1 MYNYSST
8 FLYKF
13 FLMPNITYIDG
24 KYLNYEDSKIHI
36 NDRGYH
42 FGDAVYEVIV
52 FNKNIFYDFDGHIQR
67 LFKSLTSLEI
77 KFSLSSSSLK
87 IIINNLIR
95 LNKANIGSVYIQV
108 SRGVAERNHSFHD
121 LNIKPIL
128 TIIVTKKS
136 NIGNNLNGV
145 KAITLN
151 DNRWSRPDIKTT
163 QLLPNVLAKT
173 LANKNNAYESIFI
186 DDEGFVTEGSSSN
199 IWVLNKENQ
208 LITRNLDGKILSGIT
223 RNSISLFAK
232 KNNIMVIEKK
242 FTQIELYNA
251 KEVFLTSASSFIMPI
266 IQIDDQNI
274 NQGLVGNISLELRKL
289 YFDNF
294 KHS

>member
-1 MYNYSST
+1 
-8 FLYKF
+8 
-13 FLMPNITYIDG
+13 MPNITYIDG

-108 SRGVAERNHSFHD
+108 SRGVAERNHSFHG

-136 NIGNNLNGV
+136 NIENNLNGV

-232 KNNIMVIEKK
+232 KNNIKVVEKK
-242 FTQIELYNA
+242 FTKIELYNA

-266 IQIDDQNI
+266 VKIDDQNI

-289 YFDNF
+289 YFNNF

>member
-1 MYNYSST
+1 
-8 FLYKF
+8 
-13 FLMPNITYIDG
+13 MPNITYIDG
-24 KYLNYEDSKIHI
+24 KYLNYEDSKIHV

-52 FNKNIFYDFDGHIQR
+52 FNKNIFYDYDGHIQR
-67 LFKSLTSLEI
+67 LFKSLKSLEI

-95 LNKANIGSVYIQV
+95 LNKAIIGSVYIQV
-108 SRGVAERNHSFHD
+108 SRGVAERNHSFHG

-128 TIIVTKKS
+128 TIILTKKS
-136 NIGNNLNGV
+136 NIENNLKGV

-186 DDEGFVTEGSSSN
+186 DDEGYVTEGSSSN

-232 KNNIMVIEKK
+232 KNNITVVEKK

-266 IQIDDQNI
+266 VKIDDQNI

-294 KHS
+294 KYL

>member
-1 MYNYSST
+1 
-8 FLYKF
+8 
-13 FLMPNITYIDG
+13 MPNITYIDG
-24 KYLNYEDSKIHI
+24 KYLNYEDSKIHV

-52 FNKNIFYDFDGHIQR
+52 FNKNIFYDYDGHIQR
-67 LFKSLTSLEI
+67 LFKSLKSLEI

-95 LNKANIGSVYIQV
+95 LNKAIIGSVYIQV
-108 SRGVAERNHSFHD
+108 SRGVAERNHSFHG

-128 TIIVTKKS
+128 TIILTKKS
-136 NIGNNLNGV
+136 NIENNINGV

-173 LANKNNAYESIFI
+173 LANKNNAYECIFI
-186 DDEGFVTEGSSSN
+186 DDEGYVTEGSSSN
-199 IWVLNKENQ
+199 IWALNKENQ

-232 KNNIMVIEKK
+232 KNNITVVEKK

-266 IQIDDQNI
+266 VQIDDQNI

>member
-1 MYNYSST
+1 
-8 FLYKF
+8 
-13 FLMPNITYIDG
+13 MPIITYIDG

-42 FGDAVYEVIV
+42 FGDAIYEVIV

-108 SRGVAERNHSFHD
+108 SRGVAERNHSFHG

-136 NIGNNLNGV
+136 NIENNLNGV

-232 KNNIMVIEKK
+232 KNNITVVEKK

-251 KEVFLTSASSFIMPI
+251 KEVFLTSASSFITPI
-266 IQIDDQNI
+266 VQIDDQNI
-274 NQGLVGNISLELRKL
+274 NQGLVGNVSLELRKL

>member
-1 MYNYSST
+1 
-8 FLYKF
+8 
-13 FLMPNITYIDG
+13 MPNITYIDG
-24 KYLNYEDSKIHI
+24 KYLNYEDSKIHV

-67 LFKSLTSLEI
+67 LFKSLKSLEI

-95 LNKANIGSVYIQV
+95 LNKAIIGSVYIQV
-108 SRGVAERNHSFHD
+108 SRGVAERNHSFHG

-128 TIIVTKKS
+128 TIILTKKS
-136 NIGNNLNGV
+136 NIENNLNGV

-186 DDEGFVTEGSSSN
+186 DDEGYVTEGSSSN

-232 KNNIMVIEKK
+232 KNNITVVEKK

-266 IQIDDQNI
+266 VKIDDQNI

>member
-1 MYNYSST
+1 
-8 FLYKF
+8 
-13 FLMPNITYIDG
+13 MPNITYIDG
-24 KYLNYEDSKIHI
+24 KYLDYEDSKIHV

-52 FNKNIFYDFDGHIQR
+52 FNKNIFYDFDDHIQR
-67 LFKSLTSLEI
+67 LFKSLKSLEI

-95 LNKANIGSVYIQV
+95 LNKAIIGSVYIQV
-108 SRGVAERNHSFHD
+108 SRGVAERNHSFHG

-128 TIIVTKKS
+128 TIILTKKS
-136 NIGNNLNGV
+136 NIENNINGV

-173 LANKNNAYESIFI
+173 LANKNNAYECIFI
-186 DDEGFVTEGSSSN
+186 DDEGYVTEGSSSN
-199 IWVLNKENQ
+199 IWALNKENQ

-232 KNNIMVIEKK
+232 KNNITVVEKK

-266 IQIDDQNI
+266 VQIDDQNI

>member
-1 MYNYSST
+1 
-8 FLYKF
+8 
-13 FLMPNITYIDG
+13 MPNITYIDG
-24 KYLNYEDSKIHI
+24 KYLNYEDSKIHV

-42 FGDAVYEVIV
+42 FGDAVYEVII
-52 FNKNIFYDFDGHIQR
+52 FNKNIFYDYDGHIQR
-67 LFKSLTSLEI
+67 LFKSLKSLEI

-95 LNKANIGSVYIQV
+95 LNKAIIGSVYIQV
-108 SRGVAERNHSFHD
+108 SRGVAERNHSFHG

-128 TIIVTKKS
+128 TIILTKKS
-136 NIGNNLNGV
+136 NIENNINGV

-173 LANKNNAYESIFI
+173 LANKNNAYECIFI
-186 DDEGFVTEGSSSN
+186 DDEGYVTEGSSSN
-199 IWVLNKENQ
+199 IWALNKENQ

-232 KNNIMVIEKK
+232 KNNITVVEKK

-266 IQIDDQNI
+266 VQIDDQNI

>member
-1 MYNYSST
+1 
-8 FLYKF
+8 
-13 FLMPNITYIDG
+13 MPNITYIDG

-42 FGDAVYEVIV
+42 FGDAIYEVIV

-67 LFKSLTSLEI
+67 LFKSLKSLEI
-77 KFSLSSSSLK
+77 EFSLSSSSLK

-108 SRGVAERNHSFHD
+108 SRGVAERNHSFHG

-136 NIGNNLNGV
+136 NIENNLNGV

-232 KNNIMVIEKK
+232 KNNIAVIEKK

-266 IQIDDQNI
+266 VQIDDQNI
-274 NQGLVGNISLELRKL
+274 NQGLVGNVSLELRKL

>member
-1 MYNYSST
+1 
-8 FLYKF
+8 
-13 FLMPNITYIDG
+13 MPNITYIDG
-24 KYLNYEDSKIHI
+24 KYLNYEDSKIHV

-52 FNKNIFYDFDGHIQR
+52 FNKNIFYDFDDHIQR
-67 LFKSLTSLEI
+67 LFKSLKSLEI

-95 LNKANIGSVYIQV
+95 LNKAIIGSVYIQV
-108 SRGVAERNHSFHD
+108 SRGVAERNHSFHG

-128 TIIVTKKS
+128 TIILTKKS
-136 NIGNNLNGV
+136 NIENNINGV

-186 DDEGFVTEGSSSN
+186 DDEGYVTEGSSSN

-232 KNNIMVIEKK
+232 KNNITVVEKK

-266 IQIDDQNI
+266 VKIDDQNI

>member
-1 MYNYSST
+1 
-8 FLYKF
+8 
-13 FLMPNITYIDG
+13 MPNITYIDG

-108 SRGVAERNHSFHD
+108 SRGVAERNHSFHG

-128 TIIVTKKS
+128 TIIVSKKS
-136 NIGNNLNGV
+136 NIENDLNGV

-232 KNNIMVIEKK
+232 KNNITVVEKK
-242 FTQIELYNA
+242 FTLIELYNA

-266 IQIDDQNI
+266 VQIDDQNI
-274 NQGLVGNISLELRKL
+274 NQGLVGNVSLELRKL

>member
-1 MYNYSST
+1 
-8 FLYKF
+8 
-13 FLMPNITYIDG
+13 MPNITYIDG

-67 LFKSLTSLEI
+67 LFKSLKSLEI
-77 KFSLSSSSLK
+77 EFSLSSSSLK

-95 LNKANIGSVYIQV
+95 LNKADIGSVYIQV
-108 SRGVAERNHSFHD
+108 SRGVAERNHSFHG

-128 TIIVTKKS
+128 SIIVSKKS
-136 NIGNNLNGV
+136 NIENNLNGV

-199 IWVLNKENQ
+199 IWVLNKENH

-232 KNNIMVIEKK
+232 KNNIKVVEKK
-242 FTQIELYNA
+242 FTKIELYNA

-266 IQIDDQNI
+266 VQIDDQNI

>member
-1 MYNYSST
+1 
-8 FLYKF
+8 
-13 FLMPNITYIDG
+13 MPNITYIDG
-24 KYLNYEDSKIHI
+24 KYLNYEDSKIHV

-52 FNKNIFYDFDGHIQR
+52 FNKNIFYDYDGHIQR
-67 LFKSLTSLEI
+67 LFKSLKSLEI

-95 LNKANIGSVYIQV
+95 LNKAIIGSVYIQV
-108 SRGVAERNHSFHD
+108 SRGVAERNHSFHG

-128 TIIVTKKS
+128 TIILTKKS
-136 NIGNNLNGV
+136 NIENNINGV

-186 DDEGFVTEGSSSN
+186 DNEGYVTEGSSSN

-232 KNNIMVIEKK
+232 KNNITVVEKK

-266 IQIDDQNI
+266 VQIDDQNI

>member
-1 MYNYSST
+1 
-8 FLYKF
+8 
-13 FLMPNITYIDG
+13 MPNITYIDG
-24 KYLNYEDSKIHI
+24 KYLNYEDSKIHV
-36 NDRGYH
+36 NDRGYN

-67 LFKSLTSLEI
+67 LFKSLKSLEI

-95 LNKANIGSVYIQV
+95 LNKANIGSVYIQI
-108 SRGVAERNHSFHD
+108 SRGVAERNHSFHG

-128 TIIVTKKS
+128 TIIVTKKI
-136 NIGNNLNGV
+136 NIENNLNGV

-186 DDEGFVTEGSSSN
+186 DDEGYVTEGSSSN

-232 KNNIMVIEKK
+232 KNNITVVEKK

-266 IQIDDQNI
+266 VKIDDQNI

>member
-1 MYNYSST
+1 
-8 FLYKF
+8 
-13 FLMPNITYIDG
+13 MPNITYIDG

-42 FGDAVYEVIV
+42 FGDAIYEVIV

-67 LFKSLTSLEI
+67 LFKSLSSLEI

-108 SRGVAERNHSFHD
+108 SRGVAERNHSFHG

-128 TIIVTKKS
+128 TIIVSKKS
-136 NIGNNLNGV
+136 NIENNLNGV

-232 KNNIMVIEKK
+232 KNNITVVEKK

-266 IQIDDQNI
+266 VKIDDQNI

>member
-1 MYNYSST
+1 
-8 FLYKF
+8 
-13 FLMPNITYIDG
+13 MPNITYIDG
-24 KYLNYEDSKIHI
+24 KYLNYEDSKIHV

-52 FNKNIFYDFDGHIQR
+52 FNKNIFYDYDGHIQR
-67 LFKSLTSLEI
+67 LFKSLKSLEI

-108 SRGVAERNHSFHD
+108 SRGVAERNHSFHG

-128 TIIVTKKS
+128 TIILTKKS
-136 NIGNNLNGV
+136 NIENNINGV

-186 DDEGFVTEGSSSN
+186 DDEGYVTEGSSSN

-232 KNNIMVIEKK
+232 KNNITVVEKK

-266 IQIDDQNI
+266 VQIDDQNI

>member
-1 MYNYSST
+1 
-8 FLYKF
+8 
-13 FLMPNITYIDG
+13 MPYITYIDG

-77 KFSLSSSSLK
+77 KFSVSSSSLK

-108 SRGVAERNHSFHD
+108 SRGVAERNHSFHG

-136 NIGNNLNGV
+136 NIENNLNGV

-232 KNNIMVIEKK
+232 KNNITVIEKK

-274 NQGLVGNISLELRKL
+274 NQGLVGDISLELRKL
-289 YFDNF
+289 YFNNF

>member
-1 MYNYSST
+1 
-8 FLYKF
+8 
-13 FLMPNITYIDG
+13 MPNITYIDG
-24 KYLNYEDSKIHI
+24 KYLNYEDSKIHV

-77 KFSLSSSSLK
+77 KFSVSSSSLK

-95 LNKANIGSVYIQV
+95 LNKANIGSIYIQV
-108 SRGVAERNHSFHD
+108 SRGVAERNHSFHG

-136 NIGNNLNGV
+136 NIENNLNGV

-232 KNNIMVIEKK
+232 KNNIAVIEKK
-242 FTQIELYNA
+242 FTKFELYNA

-266 IQIDDQNI
+266 VQIDDQNI

-289 YFDNF
+289 YFNNF

>member
-1 MYNYSST
+1 
-8 FLYKF
+8 
-13 FLMPNITYIDG
+13 MPNITYIDG
-24 KYLNYEDSKIHI
+24 KYLNYEDSKIHV

-67 LFKSLTSLEI
+67 LFKSLKSLEI

-95 LNKANIGSVYIQV
+95 LNKAIIGSVYIQV
-108 SRGVAERNHSFHD
+108 SRGVAERNHSFHG

-128 TIIVTKKS
+128 TIILTKKS
-136 NIGNNLNGV
+136 NIENNINGV

-186 DDEGFVTEGSSSN
+186 DDEGYVTEGSSSN

-232 KNNIMVIEKK
+232 KNNITVVEKK

-266 IQIDDQNI
+266 VQIDDQNI

>member
-1 MYNYSST
+1 
-8 FLYKF
+8 
-13 FLMPNITYIDG
+13 MPNITYIDG

-52 FNKNIFYDFDGHIQR
+52 FNKSIFYDFDGHIQR
-67 LFKSLTSLEI
+67 LFKSLKSLEI

-95 LNKANIGSVYIQV
+95 LNKANSGSVYIQV
-108 SRGVAERNHSFHD
+108 TRGVAERNHSFHG

-136 NIGNNLNGV
+136 NIENNLNGV

-232 KNNIMVIEKK
+232 KNNIMVVEKK
-242 FTQIELYNA
+242 FTKIELYNA

-266 IQIDDQNI
+266 VQIDDQNI
-274 NQGLVGNISLELRKL
+274 NQGLVGNVSLELRKL

>member
-1 MYNYSST
+1 
-8 FLYKF
+8 
-13 FLMPNITYIDG
+13 MPNITYIDG

-42 FGDAVYEVIV
+42 FGDAIYEVIV

-67 LFKSLTSLEI
+67 LFKSLKSLEI
-77 KFSLSSSSLK
+77 EFSLSSSSLK

-95 LNKANIGSVYIQV
+95 LNKANIGSIYIQV
-108 SRGVAERNHSFHD
+108 SRGVAERNHSFHG

-136 NIGNNLNGV
+136 NIENNLNGV

-223 RNSISLFAK
+223 RNSIFLFAK
-232 KNNIMVIEKK
+232 KNNITVVEKK

-266 IQIDDQNI
+266 VQIDDQNI
-274 NQGLVGNISLELRKL
+274 NQGLVGNVSLELRKL

>member
-1 MYNYSST
+1 
-8 FLYKF
+8 
-13 FLMPNITYIDG
+13 MPNITYIDG

-67 LFKSLTSLEI
+67 LFKSLKSLEI

-95 LNKANIGSVYIQV
+95 LNQANIGSIYIQV
-108 SRGVAERNHSFHD
+108 SRGVAERNHSFHG

-128 TIIVTKKS
+128 TIIVSKKS
-136 NIGNNLNGV
+136 NIENNLNGV

-232 KNNIMVIEKK
+232 KNNITVVEKK

-266 IQIDDQNI
+266 VKIDDQNI

>member
-1 MYNYSST
+1 
-8 FLYKF
+8 
-13 FLMPNITYIDG
+13 MPNITYIDG

-95 LNKANIGSVYIQV
+95 LNKANIGSIYIQV
-108 SRGVAERNHSFHD
+108 SRGVAERNHSFHG

-128 TIIVTKKS
+128 TIIVTKKL
-136 NIGNNLNGV
+136 NIENNLNGV

-232 KNNIMVIEKK
+232 KNNITVIEKK

-266 IQIDDQNI
+266 VQIDDQNI

-289 YFDNF
+289 YFNNF

>member
-1 MYNYSST
+1 
-8 FLYKF
+8 
-13 FLMPNITYIDG
+13 MPNITYIDG

-67 LFKSLTSLEI
+67 LFKSLKSLEI

-95 LNKANIGSVYIQV
+95 LNKANIGSIYIQV
-108 SRGVAERNHSFHD
+108 SRGVAERNHSFHG

-136 NIGNNLNGV
+136 NIENNLNGV

-232 KNNIMVIEKK
+232 KNNIAVIEKK

-289 YFDNF
+289 YFNNF

>member
-1 MYNYSST
+1 
-8 FLYKF
+8 
-13 FLMPNITYIDG
+13 MPNITYIDG

-52 FNKNIFYDFDGHIQR
+52 FNKNIFYDYDGHIQR
-67 LFKSLTSLEI
+67 LFKSLKSLEI

-95 LNKANIGSVYIQV
+95 LNKAIIGSVYIQV
-108 SRGVAERNHSFHD
+108 SRGVAERNHSFHG

-128 TIIVTKKS
+128 TIILTKKS
-136 NIGNNLNGV
+136 NIENNLNGV

-186 DDEGFVTEGSSSN
+186 DDEGYVTEGSSSN
-199 IWVLNKENQ
+199 IWALNKENQ

-232 KNNIMVIEKK
+232 KNNITVVEKK

-266 IQIDDQNI
+266 VQIDDQNI

>member
-1 MYNYSST
+1 
-8 FLYKF
+8 
-13 FLMPNITYIDG
+13 MPNITYIDG

-95 LNKANIGSVYIQV
+95 LNKANIGSIYIQV
-108 SRGVAERNHSFHD
+108 SRGVAERNHSFHG

-128 TIIVTKKS
+128 SIIVSKKS
-136 NIGNNLNGV
+136 NIENNLNGV

-232 KNNIMVIEKK
+232 KNNIKVVEKK
-242 FTQIELYNA
+242 FTKIELYNA

-266 IQIDDQNI
+266 VQIDDQNI
-274 NQGLVGNISLELRKL
+274 NQGLVGNVSLELRKL

>member
-1 MYNYSST
+1 
-8 FLYKF
+8 
-13 FLMPNITYIDG
+13 MPNITYIDG

-108 SRGVAERNHSFHD
+108 SRGVAERNHSFHG

-128 TIIVTKKS
+128 TIIVSKKS
-136 NIGNNLNGV
+136 NIENNLNGV

-199 IWVLNKENQ
+199 IWVLSKENQ

-223 RNSISLFAK
+223 RNSISLFAQ
-232 KNNIMVIEKK
+232 KNNIKVVEKK
-242 FTQIELYNA
+242 FTKIELYNA

-274 NQGLVGNISLELRKL
+274 NQGIVGNISLELRKL

>member
-1 MYNYSST
+1 
-8 FLYKF
+8 
-13 FLMPNITYIDG
+13 MPNITYIDG

-67 LFKSLTSLEI
+67 LFKSLKSLEI

-108 SRGVAERNHSFHD
+108 SRGVAERNHSFHG

-136 NIGNNLNGV
+136 NIENNLNGV

-232 KNNIMVIEKK
+232 KNNIAVIEKK

-289 YFDNF
+289 YFNNF

>member
-1 MYNYSST
+1 
-8 FLYKF
+8 
-13 FLMPNITYIDG
+13 MPNITYIDG
-24 KYLNYEDSKIHI
+24 KYLNYEDSKIHV

-52 FNKNIFYDFDGHIQR
+52 FNKNIFYDYDGHIQR
-67 LFKSLTSLEI
+67 LFKSLKSLEI

-95 LNKANIGSVYIQV
+95 LNKAIIGSVYIQV
-108 SRGVAERNHSFHD
+108 SRGVAERNHSFHG

-128 TIIVTKKS
+128 TIILTKKS
-136 NIGNNLNGV
+136 NIENNINGV

-186 DDEGFVTEGSSSN
+186 DDEGYVTEGSSSN

-232 KNNIMVIEKK
+232 KNNITVIEKK

-266 IQIDDQNI
+266 VQIDDQNI

-289 YFDNF
+289 YFNNF

>member
-1 MYNYSST
+1 
-8 FLYKF
+8 
-13 FLMPNITYIDG
+13 MPNITYIDG

-77 KFSLSSSSLK
+77 KFSVSSSSLK

-108 SRGVAERNHSFHD
+108 SRGVAERNHSFHG

-136 NIGNNLNGV
+136 NIENNLNGV

-232 KNNIMVIEKK
+232 KNNIAVIEKK

-274 NQGLVGNISLELRKL
+274 NQGLVGDISLELRKL
-289 YFDNF
+289 YFNNF